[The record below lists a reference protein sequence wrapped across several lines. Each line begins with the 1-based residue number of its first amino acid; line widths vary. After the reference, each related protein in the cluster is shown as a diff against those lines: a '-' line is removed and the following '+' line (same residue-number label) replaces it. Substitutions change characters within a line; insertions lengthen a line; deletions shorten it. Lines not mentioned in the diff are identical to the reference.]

1 MKLNKIKAI
10 FPAIALFLTASMT
23 SCMDDLE
30 KGMPVSSWKVMTV
43 MRILP

>member
-30 KGMPVSSWKVMTV
+30 KGN
-43 MRILP
+43 IDLP